1 MQEALYHPD
10 FGYYTANINA
20 VGGLRSDFTTAP
32 ELSALPAKA
41 IATWILEEASLS
53 PFLNNSKPLHVI
65 EVGGGDG
72 SMARSIFQSWNWW
85 QRRKIRYHLVEISP
99 CLRQRQQENLQAY
112 RNRCQWHSAI
122 NSALKVANG
131 CAVVFSNE
139 LIDAFPAL
147 ALRWNGDPQQ
157 WEEIHLTFARESGL
171 QEVFVPLGKSL
182 TRELRCWHSV
192 LKEDKQSSLQNG
204 VRRELHRSAHSWM
217 KGWIEQLHHGSML
230 TIDYGNHLSPLY
242 HRRPGG
248 TLRAYYQHQ
257 RLNGAALYQRFGRQD
272 LTADVNF
279 TDLENWGEH
288 FGFEPIRFESLK
300 SFTHRYA
307 PQTDTTPPADHFSSS
322 SFVTDPSGSGEAFQT
337 LLQRK
342 V

>member
-10 FGYYTANINA
+10 FGYYTANINTI
-20 VGGLRSDFTTAP
+20 GGLRSDFTTAA
-32 ELSALPAKA
+32 ELSSLPAKA

-53 PFLNNSKPLHVI
+53 PFLKNSKPLHVI

-72 SMARSIFQSWNWW
+72 SMARGIFQSWNWW

-99 CLRQRQQENLQAY
+99 RLRQNQQEKLQAY
-112 RNRCQWHSAI
+112 RKYCQWHSDI
-122 NSALKVANG
+122 NAALTAASG
-131 CAVVFSNE
+131 TAVVFSNE
-139 LIDAFPAL
+139 LIDAFPAM
-147 ALRWNGDPQQ
+147 ALRWNEEQQ
-157 WEEIHLTFARESGL
+157 EWQEIHLTFTRESGL
-171 QEVFVPLGKSL
+171 QEIFVPLEKSRA
-182 TRELRCWHSV
+182 RELHRWHSV
-192 LKEDKQSSLQNG
+192 LKENKQSSRQNG
-204 VRRELHRSAHSWM
+204 IRRELHRSARSWM
-217 KGWIEQLHHGSML
+217 KSWIEQLHHGSLL

-242 HRRPGG
+242 HRRPEG

-288 FGFEPIRFESLK
+288 FGLEPIRFESLK
-300 SFTHRYA
+300 SFTQRYG
-307 PQTDTTPPADHFSSS
+307 PQTDGMLSPNHFASS